1 MAWESGWVGLEGTGR
16 VARWAVLG
24 PGRVDRG
31 AGLGR
36 AWKGLGEWAG
46 GLIIM
51 IVIVIII
58 ITIIMIMIIINYPSK
73 LVNGH

>member
-1 MAWESGWVGLEGTGR
+1 MAWESGWVGCEGTGR

-24 PGRVDRG
+24 PGRVGRG

-46 GLIIM
+46 GLIII
-51 IVIVIII
+51 IVIVI
-58 ITIIMIMIIINYPSK
+58 MIIIVNHFLIPTMFPS
-73 LVNGH
+73 

>member
-1 MAWESGWVGLEGTGR
+1 ME
-16 VARWAVLG
+16 
-24 PGRVDRG
+24 
-31 AGLGR
+31 GLGR

-58 ITIIMIMIIINYPSK
+58 ITIIMIIMIINYPSK